1 MDNSFFYQLKDI
13 STRNLEEKQSIR
25 EEHLLQRER
34 EYEQRD
40 FAMNKAAGEL
50 YTKLIENGLE
60 DNMKQRAE
68 NGYFDTLL
76 FAVALEP
83 SMNEFCT
90 HEYNKPYITTVF
102 ENKEYTFTYRS
113 LFWNKRWRELFSKF
127 KLNYKWNKPQ
137 TLLSVYISWS

>member
-50 YTKLIENGLE
+50 YTKLIENGL
-60 DNMKQRAE
+60 
-68 NGYFDTLL
+68 
-76 FAVALEP
+76 
-83 SMNEFCT
+83 
-90 HEYNKPYITTVF
+90 
-102 ENKEYTFTYRS
+102 
-113 LFWNKRWRELFSKF
+113 
-127 KLNYKWNKPQ
+127 
-137 TLLSVYISWS
+137 